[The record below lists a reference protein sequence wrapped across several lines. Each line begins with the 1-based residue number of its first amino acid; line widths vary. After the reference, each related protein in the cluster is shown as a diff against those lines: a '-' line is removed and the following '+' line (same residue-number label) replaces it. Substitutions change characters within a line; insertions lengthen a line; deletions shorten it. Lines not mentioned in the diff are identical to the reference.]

1 MSSAAVRAH
10 TTADAATVYAL
21 LRDESTWPT
30 WINLDSMIAERDG
43 PDGPHSVG
51 TIRLVP
57 FRRLGIK
64 LTTREQVVE
73 LVADRRFSY
82 ALVSGLPLADYSA
95 DVDLHPL
102 DGGTAI
108 GWSGSWR
115 SEIPRDRA
123 PHRTGNDPDL
133 PAVPRRLGAQ
143 SRGSMSSLRTAKAG
157 LLYAGPSRA
166 ADRSYPYHRRSNFH
180 KSKYIYSNYSH
191 IDPQRPDTQEMR

>member
-10 TTADAATVYAL
+10 TTADPATVYAL

-51 TIRLVP
+51 TIRLVR

-82 ALVSGLPLADYSA
+82 ALVSGLPLADYRA
-95 DVDLHPL
+95 DVDLYPI

-115 SEIPRDRA
+115 SEIPG
-123 PHRTGNDPDL
+123 TG
-133 PAVPRRLGAQ
+133 RLTELVMTRIYRQFCDGLV
-143 SRGSMSSLRTAKAG
+143 RKAEG
-157 LLYAGPSRA
+157 R
-166 ADRSYPYHRRSNFH
+166 
-180 KSKYIYSNYSH
+180 
-191 IDPQRPDTQEMR
+191 